1 MQLIVSGIYKQV
13 ANTPPNCV
21 VSTYLKLHTSL
32 AAVPRCDF
40 IIHIVHSIQHA
51 TLQCCT
57 EPLVKCTPHHRSQC
71 TVRSTQQVFAVLCC
85 AALQRIYMNGYL
97 WPECEQSTILQNMT
111 GYTALQRTA
120 TTANHLLYNCT
131 GVGDNTYCDWFNA
144 AAARIH
150 DAMVAA
156 GATAIMPMERGDIQT
171 TLSQWQQ
178 PAGAPSAIEGWL
190 LELCHRQGLSPTTGQ
205 PPVTANTEQID
216 IDTTDSSTIDLE
228 SLAVQIQHSTGV
240 LSGISQQ
247 SLGVV
252 IGAGRVMAPYN
263 AVPSFGVAAS
273 GALHVADSKLDLQPK
288 TQYCTN
294 RIVGLGIVGFDTEI
308 TVSAVQLDQSPVV
321 PNLSVLVYHPEH
333 GLQQA
338 VVVDVEGSSF
348 EISADV
354 VTAYGAGV
362 FCSTSGGLIGIQLES
377 NTMLESTNVACV
389 SLFLEKLRARGSL
402 TEALISEL
410 EQSTAKRRVLLPVTA
425 SVEYPA
431 PAENSRTQNRKAGLK
446 AGQGMTNEKTSKQNM
461 QSATPQ
467 VLCLFCPLSSI
478 YPWMV

>member
-1 MQLIVSGIYKQV
+1 M
-13 ANTPPNCV
+13 
-21 VSTYLKLHTSL
+21 
-32 AAVPRCDF
+32 
-40 IIHIVHSIQHA
+40 
-51 TLQCCT
+51 
-57 EPLVKCTPHHRSQC
+57 
-71 TVRSTQQVFAVLCC
+71 
-85 AALQRIYMNGYL
+85 
-97 WPECEQSTILQNMT
+97 
-111 GYTALQRTA
+111 
-120 TTANHLLYNCT
+120 
-131 GVGDNTYCDWFNA
+131 
-144 AAARIH
+144 
-150 DAMVAA
+150 
-156 GATAIMPMERGDIQT
+156 
-171 TLSQWQQ
+171 
-178 PAGAPSAIEGWL
+178 
-190 LELCHRQGLSPTTGQ
+190 
-205 PPVTANTEQID
+205 
-216 IDTTDSSTIDLE
+216 
-228 SLAVQIQHSTGV
+228 
-240 LSGISQQ
+240 
-247 SLGVV
+247 V
-252 IGAGRVMAPYN
+252 IGAGRVMVPYN

-362 FCSTSGGLIGIQLES
+362 FCSASGGLIGIQ
-377 NTMLESTNVACV
+377 LESTNVACV

-402 TEALISEL
+402 TEALNSEL

-431 PAENSRTQNRKAGLK
+431 PAESSRAQNRKAGLK
-446 AGQGMTNEKTSKQNM
+446 PGQGMTNKKTSKQNM

-467 VLCLFCPLSSI
+467 VVCLFCPLSCI